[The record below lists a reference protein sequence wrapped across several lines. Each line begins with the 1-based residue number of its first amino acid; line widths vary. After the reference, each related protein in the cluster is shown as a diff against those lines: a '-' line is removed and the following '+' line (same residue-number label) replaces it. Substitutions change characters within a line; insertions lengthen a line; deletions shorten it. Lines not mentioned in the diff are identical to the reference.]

1 MIGARGDIWR
11 QRLWVWATALAF
23 VALNGIGLLV
33 YLFAYSDRVK
43 TLELDL
49 RDQGK
54 RLADVR
60 AARLHSEDLLRQARV
75 NRERILQLYDE
86 HFSTRR
92 RRLTGVTAEVKDL
105 AKRAG
110 LVPRSITYPEEQI
123 QQYGLIKRSFIF
135 SVDGTYTDLRK
146 FINLLELSDSFLTL
160 EDASLAEEG
169 QRRDGANR
177 SGFSPPPVPPP
188 PSQPPPS
195 QPAPSQPAAAPR
207 PAAVPG
213 AGPVPP
219 GALRMGLT
227 ISTLFSLQDRPRD
240 VLAPLPGANSGTGTG
255 PGPGGNATAGDR
267 TGGPGTRRPPAG
279 RTPPP

>member
-11 QRLWVWATALAF
+11 QRLWVWAVALAF

-43 TLELDL
+43 TLEVDL
-49 RDQGK
+49 QDQGK
-54 RLADVR
+54 RQADVH
-60 AARLHSEDLLRQARV
+60 AAHLHSEDLLRQARV

-105 AKRAG
+105 ANRAG

-135 SVDGTYTDLRK
+135 SVDGTYADLRK

-160 EDASLAEEG
+160 EDISLAEEG

-177 SGFSPPPVPPP
+177 TGFSPPARLGQPAAAFHPGVPPP
-188 PSQPPPS
+188 PPGVG
-195 QPAPSQPAAAPR
+195 PAPS
-207 PAAVPG
+207 
-213 AGPVPP
+213 
-219 GALRMGLT
+219 GALRMGMT
-227 ISTLFSLQDRPRD
+227 ISTLFSSKDQPRD
-240 VLAPLPGANSGTGTG
+240 VLAPLPGAKADDGAGAGVGAAAAPTG
-255 PGPGGNATAGDR
+255 ARR
-267 TGGPGTRRPPAG
+267 TVRG
-279 RTPPP
+279 RTPPPP

>member
-11 QRLWVWATALAF
+11 QRLWVWATALTF

-43 TLELDL
+43 TLEVDL

-54 RLADVR
+54 RQADVH
-60 AARLHSEDLLRQARV
+60 AAHLHSEDLLRQARV

-105 AKRAG
+105 ARRAG

-135 SVDGTYTDLRK
+135 SVDGTYADLRK

-177 SGFSPPPVPPP
+177 SGFSPP
-188 PSQPPPS
+188 
-195 QPAPSQPAAAPR
+195 AGFSQPAAATR
-207 PAAVPG
+207 PNVPGVPGVPSVPSVPVPVAAPPG
-213 AGPVPP
+213 AGPVLPH

-227 ISTLFSLQDRPRD
+227 ISTLFSSQDQPRD
-240 VLAPLPGANSGTGTG
+240 VLAPLPGAKADDGAAG
-255 PGPGGNATAGDR
+255 PGA
-267 TGGPGTRRPPAG
+267 RRAARG

>member
-54 RLADVR
+54 RQAEVH
-60 AARLHSEDLLRQARV
+60 AAHLHSEDLLRQARV

-105 AKRAG
+105 AGRAG

-135 SVDGTYTDLRK
+135 SVDGTYADLRK

-160 EDASLAEEG
+160 EDVALAEEG
-169 QRRDGANR
+169 PRREGANR
-177 SGFSPPPVPPP
+177 TGFSPP
-188 PSQPPPS
+188 
-195 QPAPSQPAAAPR
+195 AGLGQPAAAGR
-207 PAAVPG
+207 PGMPGMPGVPG
-213 AGPVPP
+213 VPAPPPLPVAAGPSPS
-219 GALRMGLT
+219 GKALRMGMT
-227 ISTLFSLQDRPRD
+227 ISTLFSSQEQPRD
-240 VLAPLPGANSGTGTG
+240 VLAPLPGAKADDGAAAAPSG
-255 PGPGGNATAGDR
+255 AA
-267 TGGPGTRRPPAG
+267 RRPARG
-279 RTPPP
+279 RTPPPLP

>member
-1 MIGARGDIWR
+1 MIGSRGDIWR

-33 YLFAYSDRVK
+33 YLFAYSDRVQ
-43 TLELDL
+43 TLEVNL
-49 RDQGK
+49 RDQA
-54 RLADVR
+54 RQLADLH
-60 AARLHSEDLLRQARV
+60 AARQHSEDLLRQARV

-110 LVPRSITYPEEQI
+110 LVPRAISYPEEQI
-123 QQYGLIKRSFIF
+123 QEYGLIKRSFVF
-135 SVDGTYTDLRK
+135 SVEGTYTDLRK

-160 EDASLAEEG
+160 EDVALGEEA
-169 QRRDGANR
+169 QRRDSPSQ
-177 SGFSPPPVPPP
+177 SGFSPQAGF
-188 PSQPPPS
+188 SQPPP
-195 QPAPSQPAAAPR
+195 PARPFVPSAPPPA
-207 PAAVPG
+207 

-227 ISTLFSLQDRPRD
+227 ISTLFSSRDQPRD
-240 VLAPLPGANSGTGTG
+240 ALAPLPGADAGASDGTAG
-255 PGPGGNATAGDR
+255 PGARRAPG
-267 TGGPGTRRPPAG
+267 G

>member
-43 TLELDL
+43 TLEVDL

-54 RLADVR
+54 RQAEVH
-60 AARLHSEDLLRQARV
+60 AAHLHSEDLLRQARV

-105 AKRAG
+105 ASRAG

-135 SVDGTYTDLRK
+135 AVDGTYADLRK

-160 EDASLAEEG
+160 EDISLAEEA
-169 QRRDGANR
+169 RRREGANR
-177 SGFSPPPVPPP
+177 TGFTPPAGLGQPAAGGRPGLPAPPPGVSPPPL
-188 PSQPPPS
+188 
-195 QPAPSQPAAAPR
+195 A
-207 PAAVPG
+207 
-213 AGPVPP
+213 AGPVPS
-219 GALRMGLT
+219 GALRMGMT
-227 ISTLFSLQDRPRD
+227 ISTLFSSRDQPRD
-240 VLAPLPGANSGTGTG
+240 VLAPLPGAT
-255 PGPGGNATAGDR
+255 PAGADV
-267 TGGPGTRRPPAG
+267 GAAASAGARRPLRG

>member
-11 QRLWVWATALAF
+11 QRLWVWVTALAF

-43 TLELDL
+43 TLDLELH
-49 RDQGK
+49 DQGK

-60 AARLHSEDLLRQARV
+60 AARLHTEDLLRQARV

-92 RRLTGVTAEVKDL
+92 RRLTGVTAEVKEL
-105 AKRAG
+105 ARRAG
-110 LVPRSITYPEEQI
+110 LVPRAITYPEEQI

-177 SGFSPPPVPPP
+177 SGFSPPSSPSPSPSLSPSP
-188 PSQPPPS
+188 PS
-195 QPAPSQPAAAPR
+195 AAPR
-207 PAAVPG
+207 PAPPVA
-213 AGPVPP
+213 APVPS

-227 ISTLFSLQDRPRD
+227 ISTLFSVQDRPRD
-240 VLAPLPGANSGTGTG
+240 VLAPLPGANSCPGTGANSGT
-255 PGPGGNATAGDR
+255 GGNATAGDR
-267 TGGPGTRRPPAG
+267 AAGPGTRRPPAG

>member
-11 QRLWVWATALAF
+11 QRLWVWVTALAF

-43 TLELDL
+43 TLEVEL

-54 RLADVR
+54 RQADVH
-60 AARLHSEDLLRQARV
+60 AAHLHSEDVLRQARV

-135 SVDGTYTDLRK
+135 SVEGTYADLRK

-160 EDASLAEEG
+160 EDAALAEEAS
-169 QRRDGANR
+169 RGANR
-177 SGFSPPPVPPP
+177 SGFSPP
-188 PSQPPPS
+188 
-195 QPAPSQPAAAPR
+195 AGLGQPAAAVR
-207 PAAVPG
+207 PGVPVGPGAVPPG
-213 AGPVPP
+213 AGPVPS

-227 ISTLFSLQDRPRD
+227 ISTLFSSQDQPRD
-240 VLAPLPGANSGTGTG
+240 VLAPLPGANANDGAAG
-255 PGPGGNATAGDR
+255 PGA
-267 TGGPGTRRPPAG
+267 RRAARG

>member
-11 QRLWVWATALAF
+11 QRLWVWAAALAF

-43 TLELDL
+43 TLEVDL

-54 RLADVR
+54 RQADVH
-60 AARLHSEDLLRQARV
+60 AAHLHSEDLLRQARV

-135 SVDGTYTDLRK
+135 SVDGSYADLRK

-169 QRRDGANR
+169 QRRGGANR
-177 SGFSPPPVPPP
+177 SGFSPPAGLA
-188 PSQPPPS
+188 QP
-195 QPAPSQPAAAPR
+195 PAAAR
-207 PAAVPG
+207 PNVPGVPGVPVPVAPPPG
-213 AGPVPP
+213 AGSVPP

-227 ISTLFSLQDRPRD
+227 ISTLFSSQDQPRD
-240 VLAPLPGANSGTGTG
+240 VLAPLPGAKADDGTAG
-255 PGPGGNATAGDR
+255 PGA
-267 TGGPGTRRPPAG
+267 RRPARG

>member
-33 YLFAYSDRVK
+33 YLFAYSDRVQ
-43 TLELDL
+43 TLEVDL

-54 RLADVR
+54 RQADVH
-60 AARLHSEDLLRQARV
+60 AAHLHAEDLMHQARV

-92 RRLTGVTAEVKDL
+92 RRLTGVTAEVQDL
-105 AKRAG
+105 ARRAG
-110 LVPRSITYPEEQI
+110 LVPRSINYPEEQI
-123 QQYGLIKRSFIF
+123 QQYGLIKRSFVF
-135 SVDGTYTDLRK
+135 SVEGTYADLRK

-160 EDASLAEEG
+160 EDISLAEEG
-169 QRRDGANR
+169 QRRGGVNR
-177 SGFSPPPVPPP
+177 SGFSA
-188 PSQPPPS
+188 S
-195 QPAPSQPAAAPR
+195 AGFSQPAAAPAR
-207 PAAVPG
+207 PGVPGVPGVPVAAPPPG
-213 AGPVPP
+213 AGAAPP

-227 ISTLFSLQDRPRD
+227 ISTLFSTQDRSRD
-240 VLAPLPGANSGTGTG
+240 VLAPLPGANAAGAAGAADGSG
-255 PGPGGNATAGDR
+255 A
-267 TGGPGTRRPPAG
+267 RRPARG

>member
-43 TLELDL
+43 TLEVDL
-49 RDQGK
+49 RDQGQ
-54 RLADVR
+54 RQADVH
-60 AARLHSEDLLRQARV
+60 AAHLHSEDLLRQARV

-105 AKRAG
+105 ARRAG

-135 SVDGTYTDLRK
+135 SVDGTYADLRK

-169 QRRDGANR
+169 QRRGGANR
-177 SGFSPPPVPPP
+177 SGFSPPTGL
-188 PSQPPPS
+188 
-195 QPAPSQPAAAPR
+195 AQPAAAARPGVPVPLPVPV
-207 PAAVPG
+207 PAAPG
-213 AGPVPP
+213 AGPVPS

-227 ISTLFSLQDRPRD
+227 ISTLFSSQDQPRD
-240 VLAPLPGANSGTGTG
+240 VLAPLPGAKADDGAAG
-255 PGPGGNATAGDR
+255 PGA
-267 TGGPGTRRPPAG
+267 RRAPRG

>member
-1 MIGARGDIWR
+1 
-11 QRLWVWATALAF
+11 
-23 VALNGIGLLV
+23 LLV

-43 TLELDL
+43 TLEVNL

-54 RLADVR
+54 QLADVH
-60 AARLHSEDLLRQARV
+60 AARQHSEDLLRQVRV
-75 NRERILQLYDE
+75 NRERIVQLYDD

-177 SGFSPPPVPPP
+177 SGFSPPPPPVPSP
-188 PSQPPPS
+188 
-195 QPAPSQPAAAPR
+195 PAAAPR
-207 PAAVPG
+207 PMVVPG

-227 ISTLFSLQDRPRD
+227 ISTLFSVQDRPRD
-240 VLAPLPGANSGTGTG
+240 VLAPLPGANSGTGAG
-255 PGPGGNATAGDR
+255 PGTGGNATAGDR
-267 TGGPGTRRPPAG
+267 TGGPGTRRPPVG

>member
-23 VALNGIGLLV
+23 LALNGIGLLV

-43 TLELDL
+43 TLDVEL

-54 RLADVR
+54 RQADVHG
-60 AARLHSEDLLRQARV
+60 AHLHSEDVLRQARV

-110 LVPRSITYPEEQI
+110 LVPRSISYPEEQI

-135 SVDGTYTDLRK
+135 SVEGTYADLRK

-160 EDASLAEEG
+160 EDAALAEEG
-169 QRRDGANR
+169 RRDGGANR
-177 SGFSPPPVPPP
+177 SGFSPPAGLSPPATAARPGVPGVPG
-188 PSQPPPS
+188 
-195 QPAPSQPAAAPR
+195 AAP
-207 PAAVPG
+207 PA

-219 GALRMGLT
+219 GVLRMGST
-227 ISTLFSLQDRPRD
+227 ISTLFSSRDQPRD
-240 VLAPLPGANSGTGTG
+240 VLAPLPGANADANDGAAAG
-255 PGPGGNATAGDR
+255 PGA
-267 TGGPGTRRPPAG
+267 RRPARG